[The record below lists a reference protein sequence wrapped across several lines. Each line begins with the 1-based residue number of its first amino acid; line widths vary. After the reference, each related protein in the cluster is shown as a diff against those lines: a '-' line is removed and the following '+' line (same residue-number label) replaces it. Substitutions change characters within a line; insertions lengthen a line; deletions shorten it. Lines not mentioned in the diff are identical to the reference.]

1 LCINDGFWIAALKA
15 TELSLLMQQICP
27 EMSSA
32 VVACDEEVANADW
45 THVKNCT
52 SDVCKAAFKLQ
63 NWTSLAKYM

>member
-1 LCINDGFWIAALKA
+1 
-15 TELSLLMQQICP
+15 MQQICP

-63 NWTSLAKYM
+63 NWTSLAKYI